1 MQRRK
6 RMAMPAL
13 LRREKG
19 AHLVSPGRRSRV
31 ERGGRARLEQGIFKP
46 QPFAGVAE
54 TGIAA
59 LRCYRLQTTGR
70 AKPPCILAPE
80 DLARPVQPA
89 GFFFATKPDTGR
101 TDGGRRGSRRG
112 YRATSLWGHPNE
124 NPGTKRSTTELV
136 N

>member
-19 AHLVSPGRRSRV
+19 AHL

-46 QPFAGVAE
+46 QHFAGVAE

-59 LRCYRLQTTGR
+59 L
-70 AKPPCILAPE
+70 
-80 DLARPVQPA
+80 ARPA
-89 GFFFATKPDTGR
+89 
-101 TDGGRRGSRRG
+101 DGGR
-112 YRATSLWGHPNE
+112 
-124 NPGTKRSTTELV
+124 TTCEGLHLD
-136 N
+136 